1 MRQDAQALAKAIALY
16 VARNGRTLSP
26 KYLVGESYG
35 SFRAVKVARALQR
48 EQGLIVNGIVMVS
61 PFLEGALLFGAN
73 RFALGAALQLPS
85 LAAAELDRKNR
96 FSEEALQAAERF
108 AMTEYLTTL
117 AGRPPDEESGR
128 AFYARLA
135 EITGLPLDT
144 VVRSRGFV
152 REAYVKRQRE
162 GRVVSAYDGAFAGLD
177 PYPESD
183 TAEGGDPILD
193 GFVQVLW
200 SLFVGYARDQ
210 LGFKT
215 DMTYVL
221 LNREVSGKWDWGG
234 APRSLASATR
244 DMRELLALNPSLRI
258 HAVHGRSDLVTP
270 YAVTR
275 YILDHLPPTIAADRT
290 ALTLYRGGHMFYF
303 DPESRA
309 AFTRDIGAFF
319 RNERS

>member
-193 GFVQVLW
+193 GFVQVLS